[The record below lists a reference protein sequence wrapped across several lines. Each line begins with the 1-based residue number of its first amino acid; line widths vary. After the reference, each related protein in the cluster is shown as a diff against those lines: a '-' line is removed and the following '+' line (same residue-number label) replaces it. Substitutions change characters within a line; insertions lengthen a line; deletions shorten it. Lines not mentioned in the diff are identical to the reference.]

1 MASVAQAQT
10 LPPRDQA
17 RLVRGSARDGI
28 LQYLKRNPSM
38 IVGLCFLGVLVLFVI
53 VGHLTVDVQTA
64 DPLSVRPLQPPSWNL
79 PFGTDKQGRNLYAV
93 MVLGTPMTFQ
103 IGLIAGVLGVGIGT
117 TLALVSAFYGGI
129 IDTIIRGIVDVGL
142 TIPGLMVLIIIA
154 MNVKGGLSITGMG
167 LVVAILAWLF
177 PARTIRA
184 QVLTIKERGYIQ
196 IARLS
201 GQSGLEII
209 FKELFPN
216 LLPYI
221 VASLVGSVSA
231 GVLAS
236 VGLEVLGL
244 GSFDNPTIGM
254 TLFWVIYYAA
264 IINSW
269 WWWWLEPL
277 VVIIILFTGLFLVT
291 AGLDELANPRVR
303 RKA

>member
-1 MASVAQAQT
+1 
-10 LPPRDQA
+10 
-17 RLVRGSARDGI
+17 
-28 LQYLKRNPSM
+28 
-38 IVGLCFLGVLVLFVI
+38 
-53 VGHLTVDVQTA
+53 
-64 DPLSVRPLQPPSWNL
+64 
-79 PFGTDKQGRNLYAV
+79 
-93 MVLGTPMTFQ
+93 
-103 IGLIAGVLGVGIGT
+103 
-117 TLALVSAFYGGI
+117 
-129 IDTIIRGIVDVGL
+129 
-142 TIPGLMVLIIIA
+142 MVLIIIA
-154 MNVKGGLSITGMG
+154 MNVKGGLSITQMG

-184 QVLTIKERGYIQ
+184 QVLTIKERSYIQ

-201 GQSGLEII
+201 GENGLEII

-221 VASLVGSVSA
+221 VASLVGSISA